1 MLEIN
6 INLKFD
12 LNHPEAI
19 KQGVTENDLVC
30 SLTEMMNESVEGN
43 PNIPPGLSGEIF
55 IRGEHGLI
63 KTHKFGGEN
72 QQKLK

>member
-19 KQGVTENDLVC
+19 KQGVTENDIVR
-30 SLTEMMNESVEGN
+30 SLTAMVEDSVEDN
-43 PNIPPGLSGEIF
+43 PGLPEGLSGEIF